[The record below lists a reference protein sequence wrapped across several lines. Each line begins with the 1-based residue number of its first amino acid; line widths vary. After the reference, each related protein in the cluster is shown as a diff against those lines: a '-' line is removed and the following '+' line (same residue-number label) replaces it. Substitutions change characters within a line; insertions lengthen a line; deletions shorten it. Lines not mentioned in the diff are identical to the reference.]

1 MLLRLVLRAS
11 LFAAG
16 ILAVAVTARAVDEP
30 SAPRLLW
37 PLEERTCVTGS
48 FGEYRSNHFHAGI
61 DISTGGRIGLP
72 VRAPAAGRVVR
83 LRTSPYGYGKVI
95 YIDIDDPARGSDA
108 RGRQVVCA
116 HLSDFAPRWR
126 ALVEAEQERLG
137 RYTVDFAVPDSPRVE
152 AGEIVAYTGDTG
164 GGPPHLHFEVREGDA
179 APIDPLAHG
188 WTDRDREPPLVSK
201 VRLVPLGLDGRVD
214 GGLEPQVIDVAR
226 SSKDGVYRPKSATP
240 PIEGRVGVQV
250 MAWDPGAGAC
260 DARRGIKAAS
270 LRLDDE
276 TLFNW
281 EVDRTVYD
289 VDFNLIHERYDY
301 QSRIGNDRFVR
312 LYDRIS
318 EKGAVSFDG
327 DDSLE
332 IEVRDSAGNASRVS
346 VVLHGVR
353 DNGELDRLESA
364 VDNGAP
370 GMWILPPTGRPA
382 SEERGTLRVES
393 SIVPSGVILGIEGPS
408 HGTLFVQSG
417 TRSREGFHANRS
429 DSITADRVAGS
440 WLWYA
445 APASLF
451 GGSWFEGWGASSDAE
466 RVLRVVW
473 RSGASAQTDSILLEL
488 SGLASFDAGD
498 GGSFATSSI
507 FDVAAKWEWPKD
519 ALLGDAFVVTSSAA
533 TAPDLAPGLT
543 LHGRPFRAEPMDLP
557 LSKQMTLTA
566 IAPIGAGSDPRH
578 LGIFRVWS
586 DGEIEPLSSGDELT
600 AKTWLL
606 GTFALI
612 EDQSPPRITRM
623 SPASGSTTTST
634 RPKFTIDVVDEGKG
648 IDDEAT
654 RFVLDGQRLIAEYDP
669 EANVITAKPKAALAR
684 GVHTL
689 EVTIRDEA
697 GHETSRT
704 SEFTVG
710 AARSRSKK
718 GR

>member
-1 MLLRLVLRAS
+1 
-11 LFAAG
+11 
-16 ILAVAVTARAVDEP
+16 
-30 SAPRLLW
+30 
-37 PLEERTCVTGS
+37 
-48 FGEYRSNHFHAGI
+48 
-61 DISTGGRIGLP
+61 
-72 VRAPAAGRVVR
+72 
-83 LRTSPYGYGKVI
+83 
-95 YIDIDDPARGSDA
+95 
-108 RGRQVVCA
+108 
-116 HLSDFAPRWR
+116 
-126 ALVEAEQERLG
+126 
-137 RYTVDFAVPDSPRVE
+137 
-152 AGEIVAYTGDTG
+152 
-164 GGPPHLHFEVREGDA
+164 
-179 APIDPLAHG
+179 
-188 WTDRDREPPLVSK
+188 
-201 VRLVPLGLDGRVD
+201 
-214 GGLEPQVIDVAR
+214 
-226 SSKDGVYRPKSATP
+226 
-240 PIEGRVGVQV
+240 
-250 MAWDPGAGAC
+250 
-260 DARRGIKAAS
+260 
-270 LRLDDE
+270 
-276 TLFNW
+276 
-281 EVDRTVYD
+281 
-289 VDFNLIHERYDY
+289 
-301 QSRIGNDRFVR
+301 
-312 LYDRIS
+312 
-318 EKGAVSFDG
+318 
-327 DDSLE
+327 
-332 IEVRDSAGNASRVS
+332 
-346 VVLHGVR
+346 
-353 DNGELDRLESA
+353 
-364 VDNGAP
+364 
-370 GMWILPPTGRPA
+370 
-382 SEERGTLRVES
+382 
-393 SIVPSGVILGIEGPS
+393 VILGIDGPS

-440 WLWYA
+440 WLRYA

-488 SGLASFDAGD
+488 SSLASFDAGD
-498 GGSFATSSI
+498 GGSFGTSSI

-566 IAPIGAGSDPRH
+566 IAPTGAVSDPRH

-586 DGEIEPLSSGDELT
+586 DGEIEPLSSGDELS

-612 EDQSPPRITRM
+612 EDQSPPKITRM
-623 SPASGSTTTST
+623 RPASGSTITST
-634 RPKFTIDVVDEGKG
+634 RPKLTIDVVDEGKG

-710 AARSRSKK
+710 AAKSRPKK